1 MPAPPPP
8 HRPGP
13 PGASPGPPP
22 EEQGH
27 WVYGGLTRDELSKV
41 QFAILGIGMAV
52 LAVVTIALVVV
63 AT

>member
-13 PGASPGPPP
+13 PGAPPGPPP
-22 EEQGH
+22 EQQGH
-27 WVYGGLTRDELSKV
+27 WVHGGLTRDEFSQV